1 MIEFH
6 LCCILLILII
16 LLILKLYLQ
25 KSKKETQ
32 ILKDS
37 KKCTKKDCKCKED
50 ILPLLNQMKNS
61 TDKKINDAIEQGIIE
76 GYRSMNNDS
85 TSDITR
91 DITSDKT
98 RGNVSN
104 TSIMSYINKDDNTKL
119 MLFYKTSCSYCMDFL
134 PVWYEIINK
143 LPNNIMYEEIN
154 ADKDNE
160 SNKITNSNNITSV
173 PTIILLINN
182 EKKVY
187 TGQRT
192 YQNIARFL
200 QTNGINLVE
209 KTFEKFDD
217 SGYSTEPEPTKPLNN
232 DCPDVTFD
240 SQFDFAQDNYMYQ
253 IFDKNGQYGYA
264 TGGNNKDKI
273 MKPFSAA
280 YSVVD
285 SYLSSLPD
293 TKKMN
298 KCATLYSK
306 EINGFG
312 LCNSNKL
319 DEISNYQ
326 DQINSGKLNVR
337 ISGTNYDTNSNVV
350 AAIKT
355 ACSL

>member
-6 LCCILLILII
+6 LCCILLILVI
-16 LLILKLYLQ
+16 LLILKRYLQ
-25 KSKKETQ
+25 NSKNDMQ

-37 KKCTKKDCKCKED
+37 KKCNKKCNNKNCKCNED
-50 ILPLLNQMKNS
+50 ILPLLNQMKKN
-61 TDKKINDAIEQGIIE
+61 TDIKINNAIEKGIIE
-76 GYRSMNNDS
+76 GYKSMNNDS
-85 TSDITR
+85 TSSG
-91 DITSDKT
+91 TSSKNST
-98 RGNVSN
+98 N
-104 TSIMSYINKDDNTKL
+104 TSIMSYINKDDNKKL

-134 PVWYEIINK
+134 PIWYDIINN

-154 ADKDNE
+154 ADKDIE
-160 SNKITNSNNITSV
+160 SNKITNSNKITSV

-200 QTNGINLVE
+200 QTYGINLVE
-209 KTFEKFDD
+209 RTFEKFDD
-217 SGYSTEPEPTKPLNN
+217 SGYSMEPSPTKPLNN
-232 DCPDVTFD
+232 DCPSVTFD
-240 SQFDFAQDNYMYQ
+240 SELDFPKDNYMYQ
-253 IFDKNGQYGYA
+253 IFDTNGQYGYA
-264 TGGNNKDKI
+264 TGGNNKGKL
-273 MKPFSAA
+273 MTPFSAA

-293 TKKMN
+293 TTKMN

-312 LCNSNKL
+312 LCNN
-319 DEISNYQ
+319 D
-326 DQINSGKLNVR
+326 KLNEILSYKEEINNGNLNSR
-337 ISGTNYDTNSNVV
+337 IPGTNYDTNTNVV
-350 AAIKT
+350 EAIKS